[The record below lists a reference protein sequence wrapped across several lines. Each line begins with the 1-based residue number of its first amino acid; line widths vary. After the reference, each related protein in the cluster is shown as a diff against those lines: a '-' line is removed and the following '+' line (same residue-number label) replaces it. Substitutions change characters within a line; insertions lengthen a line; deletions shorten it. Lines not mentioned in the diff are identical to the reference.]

1 MKVIAGVLTVV
12 ALACSGVSLA
22 ATKAKQTSGVA
33 YVSATHTEGKVLFVS
48 GDFKDKLLGRG
59 GIVYQTTV
67 RQDPNQAGTFL
78 VTAKK
83 ITIFTTKGTLTGTG
97 KGKQT
102 VAQDGSVSV
111 SDGTFNLTKGTG
123 KYKGH
128 TMKGTF
134 SGPQKDN
141 IYTFSYQATYK

>member
-1 MKVIAGVLTVV
+1 VL
-12 ALACSGVSLA
+12 ALAFTGVGFA
-22 ATKAKQTSGVA
+22 AGKAKQTSGVA

-67 RQDPNQAGTFL
+67 SQDPNATGTFL
-78 VTAKK
+78 VTARK
-83 ITIFTTKGTLTGTG
+83 ITIFTTKGTLSGTG

-102 VAQDGSVSV
+102 VAQDGSVNV

-123 KYKGH
+123 RYKGH

-134 SGPQKDN
+134 GGPQKDGV
-141 IYTFSYQATYK
+141 YTFTYKAKYK